1 MPKINKPWNDGKVT
15 LPKIGDIIKI
25 KTSTHYDNGLY
36 TEVVSDPKR
45 YKDFHWILLL
55 GKQFFDEYDV
65 QYVPPINE
73 DPLISD
79 RYIEYLKE
87 QKYSGPFIQMVE
99 IIQKLEQR
107 LRNVES
113 KLNKPT

>member
-1 MPKINKPWNDGKVT
+1 
-15 LPKIGDIIKI
+15 
-25 KTSTHYDNGLY
+25 
-36 TEVVSDPKR
+36 
-45 YKDFHWILLL
+45 
-55 GKQFFDEYDV
+55 
-65 QYVPPINE
+65 VPPINE